1 MKRLPM
7 LLCSVLT
14 FAYGTLEAMTVN
26 DNMLSINNEQYNILE
41 KMSNVV
47 LSKIVNE
54 YTNDITNVRQIII
67 ELNNGIRIENRNF
80 NFVRPDMFYNLSQ
93 FEQSI
98 YDAAESI
105 LNLIISEVQHNKYI
119 TDNSKNQVIE
129 VVKIL
134 YSKTEND
141 ISNFVIDD
149 SK

>member
-1 MKRLPM
+1 MKRLPI
-7 LLCSVLT
+7 LLCTILT
-14 FAYGTLEAMTVN
+14 FEYSTLQSMEVN
-26 DNMLSINNEQYNILE
+26 DININNNQYTT
-41 KMSNVV
+41 SNKISNTV
-47 LSKIVNE
+47 LSKIVKE
-54 YTNDITNVRQIII
+54 YTNDISNIRQIII
-67 ELNNGIRIENRNF
+67 ELHNGIRIENRNF

-129 VVKIL
+129 AVKIL